1 MGIALLGVQ
10 VGPWLGQEFV
20 EGDAEHLGH
29 GHDGLQR
36 GVGGGVLAYL
46 APFHSL
52 VLVSRQACVI
62 GHALL
67 GEAALDAEALEVDAQ
82 LLGVPRPFLRIVFNG
97 HARPM
102 VAGAERI
109 ITGQ

>member
-1 MGIALLGVQ
+1 MTPSTWATAMMVFS
-10 VGPWLGQEFV
+10 VGL
-20 EGDAEHLGH
+20 A
-29 GHDGLQR
+29 
-36 GVGGGVLAYL
+36 GGVLAYL

-67 GEAALDAEALEVDAQ
+67 GEATLDAEALEVDAQ